1 MDSQSMKSDIH
12 GSETGTRIEKAYLD
26 QLFESALEAIVIT
39 DKQGTIK
46 RVNRHFTDIFGY
58 AREEV
63 LGKNIDQLIAP
74 SEDTYPAIAITEK
87 VTSGH
92 SVAFETMRKRKDG
105 SSIHVSIL
113 AAPIIS
119 ENQLLAV
126 YGIYRD
132 ITGRKKEEGYLEE
145 QRNTIQK
152 YLDLAPVM
160 FIALNLEGK
169 VTMANQRSCN
179 ILGYSKAEIEGKD
192 WFKDFVPERLQD
204 NVRSV
209 FHQLRDGHE
218 TYAQHYENPVVTR
231 SGKER
236 LISWYNTVLRDDNG
250 TFSGILSSGEDI
262 TEKKQAEEA
271 LRRSEEK
278 YRLIF
283 ESFHDVYY
291 RSDKEGR
298 ITLISPSVFEQ
309 AGFHPDE
316 VIGRLV
322 NEFYSDPHEYEL
334 FTELLRT
341 HGVINDQELGLKA
354 KNGEIIPTSVNARV
368 ILDENKKLIG
378 VEGVLRNISERKQD
392 EVTTQREAAKLSAM
406 ISGMRQGVVFVHA
419 DNRIA
424 EVNEYFLKLFA
435 LEKNYILNKNITEL
449 YIGITLEELQDYI
462 AAFKLNPNSPE
473 VAAQVTIKDIEAD
486 LRLQPVYH
494 NNRYE
499 GLIINLIDATE
510 LIIAK
515 RQAQAA
521 NQAKS
526 EFLANISHEIRTPM
540 NGILGMTDL
549 ALGTELNPEQ
559 REYLTGIKSSAKS
572 MLALINDF
580 LDFSKIEAR
589 KIEMEFTSF
598 NLHDYFYEILHGF
611 AIQAQKKKL
620 ELLCD
625 IPAELAIQVVGDPGR
640 IGQVLKNLVHN
651 AIKFTDTGAVI
662 VEVHEKERVERD
674 ITLEFVVRDSGIGI
688 PNEKKEVIFDAFAQ
702 ADSSMTR
709 KFGGSGLG
717 LSISAELVKLLGGS
731 IQVESTEGRGSTF
744 RFQIPMMLPEAPKQS
759 APPPLMD
766 FRYLPVLIVDDNA
779 ESRRILRSMLEA
791 FNLKVDEASEAQK
804 AISLWETAKD
814 HGTPYIVTLVD
825 AYLPGNDSFIMMDAF
840 RQYPP
845 LVKSTIMIFPAS
857 ARLEDAGPWEK
868 LGLTRSLKKPTK
880 VFDIESA
887 IKNILGMA
895 DPAEANVPKPEQ
907 SRPLQSK
914 NLYRILVADDN
925 VVNRKVVH
933 YMLEKKGHQVVS
945 VQDGKEAVQAW
956 ENQIV
961 DIILMDVQMPTM
973 NGIEAT
979 AAIREKEKDGSSR
992 TPIIA
997 LTAHA
1002 MKGDRERCL
1011 EAGMDDYV
1019 SKPINPEILIS
1030 TMEKAVR
1037 ELKQSKTKQGG
1048 AP

>member
-1 MDSQSMKSDIH
+1 MDSQSIQSKIP
-12 GSETGTRIEKAYLD
+12 GSEAGSRIDKVYLD

-39 DKQGTIK
+39 DQKGTVK
-46 RVNRHFTDIFGY
+46 RVNRHFTGIFGY
-58 AREEV
+58 ESEEV
-63 LGKNIDQLIAP
+63 LGKNVDQLIAP
-74 SEDTYPAIAITEK
+74 SQNPHHAMAITEK
-87 VTSGH
+87 VAGGQ
-92 SVAFETMRKRKDG
+92 SVSFETIRKRKDG
-105 SSIHVSIL
+105 SSVHVSIL
-113 AAPIIS
+113 AAPILVDK
-119 ENQLLAV
+119 QLVAV

-132 ITGRKKEEGYLEE
+132 ITERKRAEKSLES
-145 QRNTIQK
+145 QRDTIQK
-152 YLDLAPVM
+152 YLDLAGVM
-160 FIALNLEGK
+160 FIALSTEGK
-169 VTMANQRSCN
+169 VTLANQKACN
-179 ILGYSKAEIEGKD
+179 ILGYSKEDIKGMD
-192 WFKDFVPERLQD
+192 WFGSFIPERIRD

-209 FHQLRDGHE
+209 FHQLREGHVE
-218 TYAQHYENPVVTR
+218 IAEHYENPVITR

-236 LISWYNTVLRDDNG
+236 LIAWHNTKLLDQHG
-250 TFSGILSSGEDI
+250 TFTGTLASGEDI
-262 TEKKQAEEA
+262 TEKKRAEEA

-283 ESFHDVYY
+283 ESFHDVYF
-291 RSDKEGR
+291 RSNKEGR

-316 VIGRLV
+316 VIGRPV
-322 NEFYSDPHEYEL
+322 NEFYSDPNEYEL
-334 FTELLRT
+334 FNELLRK

-354 KNGEIIPTSVNARV
+354 KTGEIIATSVNARV
-368 ILDENKKLIG
+368 ILDDHKKPIG

-392 EVTTQREAAKLSAM
+392 EVATQREAAKLSAM
-406 ISGMRQGVVFVHA
+406 ISGMKQGVVFVHA

-424 EVNEYFLKLFA
+424 EVNEYFLKLFN
-435 LEKNYILNKNITEL
+435 LEKNHILNKNITEL
-449 YIGITLEELQDYI
+449 YLGLTMDALQEHV
-462 AAFKLNPNSPE
+462 ATFKLNPNSPE
-473 VAAQVTIKDIEAD
+473 IAAQVSIKDIEAD

-499 GLIINLIDATE
+499 GLIINLINATE

-515 RQAQAA
+515 REAQAA

-572 MLALINDF
+572 MLTLINNF

-589 KIEMEFTSF
+589 KIEMEFTPF
-598 NLHDYFYEILHGF
+598 NLNDFIYETLHGF

-625 IPAELAIQVVGDPGR
+625 VPAELAIQVIGDPGR

-651 AIKFTDTGAVI
+651 AIKFTETGEVI
-662 VEVHEKERVERD
+662 LEVREKERAERD
-674 ITLEFVVRDSGIGI
+674 ITLEFVVMDSGIGI
-688 PNEKKEVIFDAFAQ
+688 PKNKKEVIFDAFAQ
-702 ADSSMTR
+702 ADGSMTR

-717 LSISAELVKLLGGS
+717 LSISAELVTLLGGS
-731 IQVESTEGRGSTF
+731 IQVESTEGQGSTF
-744 RFQIPMMLPEAPKQS
+744 RFLIPLLLPEESKQS
-759 APPPLMD
+759 APPKLMD
-766 FRYLPVLIVDDNA
+766 FRYLPVLIVEDNS

-804 AISLWETAKD
+804 AISLWETAKNN
-814 HGTPYIVTLVD
+814 GTPYTVTIVD
-825 AYLPGNDSFIMMDAF
+825 AYLPGNDSFILMDAF

-845 LVKSTIMIFPAS
+845 LAKSTIMMFPAS
-857 ARLEDAGPWEK
+857 ARREDAGPWEK
-868 LGLTRSLKKPTK
+868 LGITLSVKTPAK

-887 IKNILGMA
+887 IKNILGMVA
-895 DPAEANVPKPEQ
+895 PAAVEEQKPEQ
-907 SRPLQSK
+907 GRSPQSK

-925 VVNRKVVH
+925 VVNRKVVQ

-961 DIILMDVQMPTM
+961 DLILMDVQMPIM

-979 AAIREKEKDGSSR
+979 AAIREKEKRGNTH
-992 TPIIA
+992 TPIVA

-1019 SKPINPEILIS
+1019 SKPINPEILIA
-1030 TMEKAVR
+1030 TMDKVVR
-1037 ELKQSKTKQGG
+1037 EFKQGPEKHG
-1048 AP
+1048 SSG